1 MSSQSRA
8 WRCRVCGYIHR
19 GPEPPE
25 VCPVC
30 GVSREQFEPYREGP
44 MAPDRGVKDRWR
56 CVVCKYVHQGAS
68 SPGVCPVCGAASD
81 SFEPHAQAAGGP
93 ADSGKALKLVV
104 VGAGIAGT
112 AAVESIREASA
123 RAEITLVSREPGLPY
138 YRLNLTRYLAGE
150 VRAEDLP
157 IHPEGW
163 YEDRDVRLLRG
174 EEVVSLR
181 PEEHVVELRGGRRLP
196 YDRLLLAAGAHPFL
210 PPFPGASRDG
220 VTALRTVAHADQI
233 LEAAGSGAKCV
244 CIGGG
249 ILGLET
255 AAALAGRGVDVTLL
269 EGHGWLLP
277 RQLNQRAG
285 EVLAEHVV
293 ARGIKLRS
301 HCRTREIV
309 GDERVRGVL
318 LEDGET
324 IPADL
329 VVIATGIRPNSYL
342 ARLAGLAVDRGVVVD
357 DTLETSHP
365 NVFAA
370 GDVAE
375 HRGVVYGIWGPSQH
389 QGSIAGL
396 NMVGIRTEFGGI
408 PRSNTLKVLGVDLF
422 SIGRISAE
430 DGSFDVIDHER
441 DGRYWRFVFHDSHL
455 VGAILLGD
463 TTLTA
468 RVKTAIERREDFSGE
483 LQKGPNGEQLAGYLT
498 AGSERG

>member
-1 MSSQSRA
+1 MAGQTDA

-30 GVSREQFEPYREGP
+30 GVSREEFEPYGEQP
-44 MAPDRGVKDRWR
+44 KAPDGGARDRWR
-56 CVVCKYVHQGAS
+56 CVVCKYVHQGGD
-68 SPGVCPVCGAASD
+68 PPDVCPVCGAASD
-81 SFEPHAQAAGGP
+81 SFEPLDQAAGES
-93 ADSGKALKLVV
+93 ADSGKALRLVV

-123 RAEITLVSREPGLPY
+123 RAEITLVSREPELPY

-150 VRAEDLP
+150 VEADDLP

-163 YEDRDVRLLRG
+163 YEERDVRLLRG
-174 EEVVSLR
+174 AEVMALR
-181 PEEHVVELRGGRRLP
+181 PGEQVVELDNGRRLP
-196 YDRLLLAAGAHPFL
+196 FDRLLLAAGAHPFM
-210 PPFPGASRDG
+210 PPFPGASREG
-220 VTALRTVAHADQI
+220 VTALRTARQADRI
-233 LEAAGSGAKCV
+233 LEAAGRGAKCV

-255 AAALAGRGVDVTLL
+255 AAALAGRGADVTLL

-285 EVLAEHVV
+285 EVLAEQVV
-293 ARGIKLRS
+293 DRGIKLRS
-301 HCRTREIV
+301 HARTREIV
-309 GDERVRGVL
+309 GDQHVGGVL

-324 IPADL
+324 IPAEL
-329 VVIATGIRPNSYL
+329 VVITTGIRPNSYL

-357 DTLETSHP
+357 DTLATSRP

-375 HRGVVYGIWGPSQH
+375 HRGVVYGVWGPSQH

-408 PRSNTLKVLGVDLF
+408 PRSNALKVVGVDLF
-422 SIGRISAE
+422 SIGQVAAE
-430 DGSFDVIDHER
+430 DGSYDAIDHER
-441 DGRYWRFVFHDSHL
+441 DGRYRRFVFHDNHL
-455 VGAILLGD
+455 VGTILLGD
-463 TTLTA
+463 TSLTA
-468 RVKTAIERREDFSGE
+468 RAKRAIERREDFSDVLRSRPDGAQFAQH
-483 LQKGPNGEQLAGYLT
+483 L
-498 AGSERG
+498 RGAEGG

>member
-1 MSSQSRA
+1 MASQSSA

-30 GVSREQFEPYREGP
+30 GASREEFEPYGEEPKR
-44 MAPDRGVKDRWR
+44 PDRGAKDRWR
-56 CVVCKYVHQGAS
+56 CVVCKHVHQGDAL
-68 SPGVCPVCGAASD
+68 PGVCPVCGAAPD
-81 SFEPHAQAAGGP
+81 SFEPVDQASGES

-150 VRAEDLP
+150 VKAEQLP

-174 EEVVSLR
+174 AEVVSLR
-181 PEEHVVELRGGRRLP
+181 PAEQVVELRGGRRLR

-210 PPFPGASRDG
+210 PPFPGATREG

-233 LEAAGSGAKCV
+233 IEAAGSGAKCV

-285 EVLAEHVV
+285 EVLAEQVV
-293 ARGIKLRS
+293 GGIKLRS

-318 LEDGET
+318 LEDGEM

-342 ARLAGLAVDRGVVVD
+342 ARLAGLTVDRGVVVD

-375 HRGVVYGIWGPSQH
+375 HRGVIYGIWGPSQH

-422 SIGRISAE
+422 SIGRITAE
-430 DGSFDVIDHER
+430 DGSFEAIDRHR
-441 DGRYWRFVFHDSHL
+441 DGRYSRFVFHDNYL

-468 RVKTAIERREDFSGE
+468 RVKSAIERREDFSRE
-483 LQKGPNGEQLAGYLT
+483 LQNGPNGEQFAAHLS
-498 AGSERG
+498 AGSERA

>member
-1 MSSQSRA
+1 MASQTDA

-30 GVSREQFEPYREGP
+30 GASREEFEPYGEGP
-44 MAPDRGVKDRWR
+44 KAPDHAAKDRWR
-56 CVVCKYVHQGAS
+56 CVVCKVVHRGEAPPQ
-68 SPGVCPVCGAASD
+68 VCPVCGAATE
-81 SFEPHAQAAGGP
+81 SFEPLDQASGES
-93 ADSGKALKLVV
+93 ADSGKALRLVV

-123 RAEITLVSREPGLPY
+123 RAEITLVSREPELPY

-150 VRAEDLP
+150 VKAEDLP
-157 IHPEGW
+157 IHPEDW

-174 EEVVSLR
+174 AEVVALR
-181 PEEHVVELRGGRRLP
+181 PDEQVVELGDGRRLRF
-196 YDRLLLAAGAHPFL
+196 DRLLLAAGAHPFL
-210 PPFPGASRDG
+210 PPFSGASREG
-220 VTALRTVAHADQI
+220 VTALRTAPQADRI
-233 LEAAGSGAKCV
+233 LEAAGRGARCV

-285 EVLAEHVV
+285 EVLAEQVV
-293 ARGIKLRS
+293 ARGITLRS
-301 HCRTREIV
+301 HARTREIV
-309 GDERVRGVL
+309 GDHRVVGVL

-342 ARLAGLAVDRGVVVD
+342 ARRAGLAVDRGVVVD
-357 DTLETSHP
+357 DALETSRP

-375 HRGVVYGIWGPSQH
+375 HRGVIYGIWGPSQH
-389 QGSIAGL
+389 QGSIAGR

-408 PRSNTLKVLGVDLF
+408 PRSNALKVLGVDLF
-422 SIGRISAE
+422 SIGQVAAE
-430 DGSFDVIDHER
+430 DGSFDAIDHQR
-441 DGRYWRFVFHDSHL
+441 DGRYRRFVFHDSHL

-463 TTLTA
+463 ASLTA
-468 RVKTAIERREDFSGE
+468 RVKSAIERREDFSDVLRSRPDGGQFAAH
-483 LQKGPNGEQLAGYLT
+483 LGGD
-498 AGSERG
+498 RG

>member
-1 MSSQSRA
+1 M
-8 WRCRVCGYIHR
+8 
-19 GPEPPE
+19 
-25 VCPVC
+25 
-30 GVSREQFEPYREGP
+30 
-44 MAPDRGVKDRWR
+44 
-56 CVVCKYVHQGAS
+56 
-68 SPGVCPVCGAASD
+68 
-81 SFEPHAQAAGGP
+81 
-93 ADSGKALKLVV
+93 
-104 VGAGIAGT
+104 
-112 AAVESIREASA
+112 
-123 RAEITLVSREPGLPY
+123 
-138 YRLNLTRYLAGE
+138 
-150 VRAEDLP
+150 
-157 IHPEGW
+157 HPESW
-163 YEDRDVRLLRG
+163 YEDRGVQLLRG
-174 EEVVSLR
+174 AEVVSLR
-181 PEEHVVELRGGRRLP
+181 PAEQVVELRGGRRVP

-210 PPFPGASRDG
+210 PPFPGASREG
-220 VTALRTVAHADQI
+220 VTALRTVADADQI
-233 LEAAGSGAKCV
+233 LDSAGSGAKCV

-255 AAALAGRGVDVTLL
+255 AAALAGRGVDVTFL

-285 EVLAEHVV
+285 EVLAEQVL
-293 ARGIKLRS
+293 ARGIKLQS
-301 HCRTREIV
+301 QARTREIV

-318 LEDGET
+318 LEDGEM

-375 HRGVVYGIWGPSQH
+375 HRGVIYGIWGPSQH

-422 SIGRISAE
+422 SIGRITAE
-430 DGSFDVIDHER
+430 DGSFDAIDHER
-441 DGRYWRFVFHDSHL
+441 DGRYSRFVFHDNHL

-468 RVKTAIERREDFSGE
+468 RVKSAIERREDFSGE
-483 LQKGPNGEQLAGYLT
+483 LRKGPNGEQFAAYLT
-498 AGSERG
+498 AGSERA